1 MAATYAGSQA
11 DNIIDNG
18 KRKAT
23 EGLRRAGEGFDSV
36 KSSLSSA
43 AEQMSDKAHNFV
55 SEDTVQQLRD
65 GVDYARDKTME
76 QWDSITDK
84 VRREP
89 MTALAIAAGCGLL
102 VGMLLRRTDR

>member
-18 KRKAT
+18 KRKAS
-23 EGLRRAGEGFDSV
+23 EGFDNV
-36 KSSLSSA
+36 KSTFSSA
-43 AEQMSDKAHNFV
+43 AEQISEKAHNLV